1 MTLARYWLKEIGR
14 LTLIL
19 AGSLLF
25 GAISGQQTAAL
36 AVGALAFLG
45 WHMLKLHQFARWL
58 VYGYEPQAGFSE
70 NIWSELYYQVYKLKE
85 RSRKRERKLKNLV
98 ERYRDSAEAFPDA
111 ALVLRRDNVIEWMNE
126 AASALLGLN
135 LIRDIGQRVDNLIRQ
150 PDFVHYLQAGDY
162 AEPLEL
168 SSPADN
174 VLMMQ
179 IYIVPYGDSQ
189 RLLIARDITKLHRL
203 EVMRRDF
210 IANVSHELSTPLTVI
225 SGYLESLVGKQ
236 RKPEQLEQALRQMQ
250 QQTERMRNLVNDL
263 LQISRLEL
271 NENQEEEMDVNV
283 PAMLSGLLADA
294 KMLGGERRHEIVL
307 EADESVWLRG
317 VGQYLYSAFV
327 NLARNAVQY
336 TPSGGRIVMRWRADA
351 AGACFEVEDNGIG
364 IPPHLIPR
372 LTERFY
378 RVDTGRS
385 RSVGGTGL
393 GLSIVKHVLRN
404 HEATLEVKSMPG
416 KGSTFS
422 CRFPRDRVVVK
433 SGGPEMRL
441 AKP

>member
-1 MTLARYWLKEIGR
+1 MILIGYWLKEIWR

-19 AGSLLF
+19 AASLL
-25 GAISGQQTAAL
+25 
-36 AVGALAFLG
+36 VGALIGRQSAAFAIGVLAFFG
-45 WHMLKLHQFARWL
+45 WHLLKLHQFARWL
-58 VYGYEPQAGFSE
+58 VYGYEPQAGFSD

-98 ERYRDSAEAFPDA
+98 DRYRDSAAAFPDA
-111 ALVLRRDNVIEWMNE
+111 ALVLRRDNAIEWMNE

-135 LIRDIGQRVDNLIRQ
+135 LTRDIGQRVDNLVRQ
-150 PDFVHYLQAGDY
+150 PDFVQYLQSGDY
-162 AEPLEL
+162 AEPLVL
-168 SSPADN
+168 SSPVDT
-174 VLMMQ
+174 VSMMQ

-225 SGYLESLVGKQ
+225 SGYLESLVGKP

-263 LQISRLEL
+263 LQISRIEM
-271 NENQEEEMDVNV
+271 NEIHDDEMDVNV
-283 PAMLSGLLADA
+283 PAMLNGLLADA

-307 EADESVWLRG
+307 EADESLWLHG
-317 VGQYLYSAFV
+317 VGQYLYSAFA
-327 NLARNAVQY
+327 NLVRNAVQY
-336 TPSGGRIVMRWRADA
+336 TPNGGRIVIRWYADA

-404 HEATLEVKSMPG
+404 HQATLEVASTPG
-416 KGSTFS
+416 AGSTFR
-422 CRFPRDRVVVK
+422 CHFPPARVVVK

-441 AKP
+441 AK